1 MKNGSLARKRSP
13 GSGTPISNLKQ
24 INLVKK
30 QDNLLSKLLILRS
43 RVRGKCREM
52 DIHFL
57 IFLNGTANPARAEQ
71 VFSIDVS
78 IISRKVT
85 KSTTVPDSPPR
96 FPFDIDAFQAN
107 RKFNALHFF
116 A

>member
-43 RVRGKCREM
+43 RVKGKCREM

-57 IFLNGTANPARAEQ
+57 IFLNGTANPARAEHTRHRGQ
-71 VFSIDVS
+71 VSKIKIDNS
-78 IISRKVT
+78 
-85 KSTTVPDSPPR
+85 
-96 FPFDIDAFQAN
+96 F
-107 RKFNALHFF
+107 LHI
-116 A
+116 

>member
-1 MKNGSLARKRSP
+1 M
-13 GSGTPISNLKQ
+13 
-24 INLVKK
+24 
-30 QDNLLSKLLILRS
+30 LSKLLILRS
-43 RVRGKCREM
+43 RVKGKCREM

-85 KSTTVPDSPPR
+85 KSTTVPDSLSISML
-96 FPFDIDAFQAN
+96 FKQIAN
-107 RKFNALHFF
+107 SMLYTFLLKS
-116 A
+116 